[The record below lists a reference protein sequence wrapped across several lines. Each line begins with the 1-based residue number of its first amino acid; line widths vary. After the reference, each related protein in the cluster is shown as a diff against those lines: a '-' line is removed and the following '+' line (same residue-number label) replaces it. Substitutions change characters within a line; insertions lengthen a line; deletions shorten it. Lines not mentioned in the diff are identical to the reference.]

1 MVLVALCICMQGCS
15 LIDDDLSVCG
25 RDIQME
31 LQMQLVTN
39 LDLELETVLT
49 AETDVTTKQV
59 LYDHFSHIFTDHA
72 HDIHIFF
79 YNLTNDD
86 VSYSIHEVI
95 DANQSTYTFFLPKD
109 DYEAIALANLYDNG
123 IVMLEDTAHST
134 DIRLSTPAPDTLPTQ
149 NTGVFAV
156 EKQLEVLDSID
167 QKFELTLHMTNSAL
181 AIVIDTAN
189 VTVTGIRA
197 YMTNTAHALLLRD
210 SLYFHNKPK
219 TVVME
224 EIVASSR
231 PSPKREG
238 VYSPQRPNKYNSAS
252 SPMQVESD
260 TVSHAFLLGGVGFPS
275 PDTPDADGTYYQAKL
290 YVTLANGTTTETV
303 LSVHEPLRAGMLK
316 VIKAQLQGDGEV
328 VPVSAPEVGVSVTL
342 DWKDGGEHIID
353 L

>member
-1 MVLVALCICMQGCS
+1 MVTLALCIGVQGCS

-49 AETDVTTKQV
+49 AETDVVTKQV
-59 LYDHFSHIFTDHA
+59 LYNHFSHIFTDHA

-109 DYEAIALANLYDNG
+109 DYEAIALANLYNNG
-123 IVMLEDTAHST
+123 IVTLEDTIHST
-134 DIRLSTPAPDTLPTQ
+134 DIRLITPAPDTLLTQ

-189 VTVTGIRA
+189 VTVKGIRA

-224 EIVASSR
+224 EID
-231 PSPKREG
+231 
-238 VYSPQRPNKYNSAS
+238 PNVTKKSAGQCRAYAADS
-252 SPMQVESD
+252 
-260 TVSHAFLLGGVGFPS
+260 VSHAFLLGGVGFPS
-275 PDTPDADGTYYQAKL
+275 PDTPDAEGTYYQAKL
-290 YVTLANGTTTETV
+290 YVTLADGTTTETV
-303 LSVHEPLRAGMLK
+303 LSIHEPLRAGMLK
-316 VIKAQLQGDGEV
+316 VIKAELQGDGKV

>member
-1 MVLVALCICMQGCS
+1 
-15 LIDDDLSVCG
+15 
-25 RDIQME
+25 ME

-109 DYEAIALANLYDNG
+109 DYDAIALANLYDNG
-123 IVMLEDTAHST
+123 IVTLEDTAHST
-134 DIRLSTPAPDTLPTQ
+134 DIRLSTPAQDTLPTQ
-149 NTGVFAV
+149 NTGIFAV

-224 EIVASSR
+224 EIVASPR
-231 PSPKREG
+231 PSPKREE
-238 VYSPQRPNKYNSAS
+238 VNSPQRPNKYNPAS

-275 PDTPDADGTYYQAKL
+275 PDTPDVDGTYYQAKL
-290 YVTLANGTTTETV
+290 YVTLADGKTTETV
-303 LSVHEPLRAGMLK
+303 LSIREPLHAGMLK
-316 VIKAQLQGDGEV
+316 VIKAELQGDGGV
-328 VPVSAPEVGVSVTL
+328 VPVRAPEVGASVTL
-342 DWKDGGEHIID
+342 DWKSGGEHNIEI
-353 L
+353 